1 MNYYCLIAGLPDIQ
15 QEDQKHSLSI
25 QEFRKELAEQLS
37 ASDLE
42 LINWIYAEVDNR
54 NLLKLV
60 ENKDAN
66 IDPSGNLDSSDWQQL
81 ISLMKDVEN
90 PKDDRLKNYVVEY
103 FKYLHSDRPAE
114 EEISF
119 ENRLT
124 GLYFNEALQINNDFL
139 RQWFEFNLNIQN
151 LLTAF
156 TCRKYQLDVKN
167 NIVGDNEVA
176 KILRHT
182 HSRDFGLTGV
192 FDQAEVLLRIAEESD
207 LLEREKKIDAIKWN
221 WLEENSFFHYFTVEK
236 LAAYCLKLN
245 ILERWKMLSI
255 EEGSR
260 IFRELLNDM
269 KKDLVFTD

>member
-15 QEDQKHSLSI
+15 QEDQKYSLSI